1 MGHHDT
7 ALRAPMGRAKGGAM
21 RDVGEGQ
28 CAAPGQLG
36 LGASAPTAQPGSP
49 RAALRFTC
57 LIVGEAGQIARL
69 DILDHTLELV
79 WFLFG
84 AVLKPYAQPVDD
96 ADNNPPRTRNIGAFH
111 LEALKRIDPQE
122 GFEVLD
128 TRFLGRVQRKL
139 VRVRSQATIDVHVY
153 R

>member
-79 WFLFG
+79 
-84 AVLKPYAQPVDD
+84 Q
-96 ADNNPPRTRNIGAFH
+96 
-111 LEALKRIDPQE
+111 
-122 GFEVLD
+122 
-128 TRFLGRVQRKL
+128 GRVQRKL
-139 VRVRSQATIDVHVY
+139 VRVRSQATY
-153 R
+153 RRACL